1 MAMYQYTAKDFES
14 KKIKGKMEANDR
26 KELANF
32 LRSKELYLIDCKDI
46 TKNEMNTYKMKLREL
61 SDFSRQIGTMMGS
74 GVSLIRAMSILVQRE
89 EKDKIKKIYTE
100 LYRNLQQGITLSM
113 AMENQGAAFPELMI
127 NMYRTG
133 ESSGQL
139 EKVAMTMALQYEKD
153 ARIQAKVK
161 NAMIYPIILMCL
173 TLLVIIVMFTWIVP
187 SFSSVFAGMELP
199 LITRM
204 VNGLSDAMIQYWYLF
219 LIVILSIIATISAM
233 LRNHKIRYRY
243 DRMKLRLPKIG
254 KLLKIIYTARYARTL
269 CSLYTSGVSI
279 INSLNII
286 RNTIGNKYIEFQFD
300 EVLLMVR
307 NGSALS
313 QSIQKIDGF
322 DVKLASSIFIG
333 EESGKL
339 ETMLTSLAD
348 DFDYDAEAATQRM
361 VTLLEPIMIVIL
373 AVIVCFVMLSVLLPI
388 FMMYQNPTS
397 MQ

>member
-14 KKIKGKMEANDR
+14 KMIRGKMEANDR

-32 LRSKELYLIDCKDI
+32 LRSKEMYLIDCKDV
-46 TKNEMNTYKMKLREL
+46 TKDEANTYKMKLRDL

-89 EKDKIKKIYTE
+89 EKDKLKKIYTE
-100 LYRNLQQGITLSM
+100 LYRNLQQGQTLSM
-113 AMENQGAAFPELMI
+113 AMENQGVAFPELMI

-133 ESSGQL
+133 ETSGQL
-139 EKVAMTMALQYEKD
+139 EKVAMTMAQQYEKD

-161 NAMIYPIILMCL
+161 NAMIYPMILICL
-173 TLLVIIVMFTWIVP
+173 TLVVIVVMFTWIVP
-187 SFSSVFAGMELP
+187 SFSEVFAGMELP
-199 LITRM
+199 LITKM
-204 VNGLSDAMIQYWYLF
+204 VNGLSEAMIEYWYLF

-233 LRNHKIRYRY
+233 LRNPKIRYRY
-243 DRMKLRLPKIG
+243 DRMKLKIPKVG
-254 KLLKIIYTARYARTL
+254 KLLRIIYTARFARTL

-286 RNTIGNKYIEFQFD
+286 RNTIGNKYIEDQFD

-361 VTLLEPIMIVIL
+361 VTLLEPVMIVVL
-373 AVIVCFVMLSVLLPI
+373 AIIVCFVMLSVLLPI

>member
-1 MAMYQYTAKDFES
+1 MAMYQYTAKNFES
-14 KKIKGKMEANDR
+14 KKIRGKMEANDR

-113 AMENQGAAFPELMI
+113 AMENQGDAFPELMI

-199 LITRM
+199 LITKM
-204 VNGLSDAMIQYWYLF
+204 VNGLSEAMIEYWYLF
-219 LIVILSIIATISAM
+219 LIVILSIIAIISAM
-233 LRNHKIRYRY
+233 LRNPKIRYKY

-254 KLLKIIYTARYARTL
+254 KLLQIIYTARFARTL

-286 RNTIGNKYIEFQFD
+286 RNTIGNKYIEDQFD

-322 DVKLASSIFIG
+322 DLKLASSIFIG

-388 FMMYQNPTS
+388 FMMYQNPTN

>member
-14 KKIKGKMEANDR
+14 KKIRGKMEANDR

-32 LRSKELYLIDCKDI
+32 LRSKEMYLIDCKDV
-46 TKNEMNTYKMKLREL
+46 TKDEANTYKMKLRDL

-89 EKDKIKKIYTE
+89 EKDKLKKIYTE
-100 LYRNLQQGITLSM
+100 LYRNLQQGQTLSM
-113 AMENQGAAFPELMI
+113 AMENQGVAFPELMI

-133 ESSGQL
+133 ETSGQL
-139 EKVAMTMALQYEKD
+139 EKVAMTMAQQYEKD

-161 NAMIYPIILMCL
+161 NAMIYPMILICL
-173 TLLVIIVMFTWIVP
+173 TLVVIVVMFTWIVP
-187 SFSSVFAGMELP
+187 SFSEVFAGMELP
-199 LITRM
+199 LITKM
-204 VNGLSDAMIQYWYLF
+204 VNGLSEAMIEYWYLF

-233 LRNHKIRYRY
+233 LRNPKIRYRY
-243 DRMKLRLPKIG
+243 DRMKLKIPKVG
-254 KLLKIIYTARYARTL
+254 KLLRIIYTARFARTL

-286 RNTIGNKYIEFQFD
+286 RNTIGNKYIEDQFD

-361 VTLLEPIMIVIL
+361 VTLLEPVMIVVL
-373 AVIVCFVMLSVLLPI
+373 AIIVCFVMLSVLLPI

>member
-1 MAMYQYTAKDFES
+1 MAMYQYTAKNFES
-14 KKIKGKMEANDR
+14 KKIRGKMEANDR

-74 GVSLIRAMSILVQRE
+74 GVSLIRAVSILVQRE

-113 AMENQGAAFPELMI
+113 AMENQGDAFPELMI

-199 LITRM
+199 LITKM
-204 VNGLSDAMIQYWYLF
+204 VNGLSEAMIEYWYLF
-219 LIVILSIIATISAM
+219 LIVILSIIAIISAM
-233 LRNHKIRYRY
+233 LRNPKIRYKY

-254 KLLKIIYTARYARTL
+254 KLLQIIYTARFARTL

-286 RNTIGNKYIEFQFD
+286 RNTIGNKYIEDQFD

-322 DVKLASSIFIG
+322 DLKLASSIFIG

-373 AVIVCFVMLSVLLPI
+373 AVIVCIVMLSVLLPI